1 MAMFYSY
8 KTTFHNGREE
18 FVGEEYKVLDTHYH
32 LEFHCNNGNGSKN
45 TKLSDKKDIMAEITH
60 AKAKGFIPSDTLPKG
75 VPSMKKFARPRIIE
89 GVPGL
94 VRVVLN
100 TPFDPTKR

>member
-1 MAMFYSY
+1 
-8 KTTFHNGREE
+8 
-18 FVGEEYKVLDTHYH
+18 
-32 LEFHCNNGNGSKN
+32 
-45 TKLSDKKDIMAEITH
+45 MAEITH

-75 VPSMKKFARPRIIE
+75 VPSMKKFARPRRIE